1 MFEKIRSLIFKFDP
15 ETAHDLAI
23 KALKTNLVPVKVK
36 NYESLKVKFL
46 EKEIPNP
53 ISIAAGF
60 DKNAEVYNSLFKLGF
75 GFVEVGTITPE
86 PQYGNSKPR
95 VFRLEEDEALMTN
108 AKKLLDDC
116 KYRTQVNQK
125 AVEQGQLRLTHLRNL
140 MMEVRAKESLT
151 YDKKGKPKGG
161 TLGSGV
167 SA

>member
-1 MFEKIRSLIFKFDP
+1 VTEQVSQLTQALTKQVEQLS
-15 ETAHDLAI
+15 TLAV
-23 KALKTNLVPVKVK
+23 L
-36 NYESLKVKFL
+36 L
-46 EKEIPNP
+46 EKELQL
-53 ISIAAGF
+53 ISSR
-60 DKNAEVYNSLFKLGF
+60 DAESLMNLLDEKTALLTSIEALDGSIERTINSQDSL
-75 GFVEVGTITPE
+75 
-86 PQYGNSKPR
+86 S
-95 VFRLEEDEALMTN
+95 EEDEALITD

>member
-1 MFEKIRSLIFKFDP
+1 MTEQASQLTQALIKQVEQLSSL
-15 ETAHDLAI
+15 AVL
-23 KALKTNLVPVKVK
+23 
-36 NYESLKVKFL
+36 L
-46 EKEIPNP
+46 EKELQL
-53 ISIAAGF
+53 ISSR
-60 DKNAEVYNSLFKLGF
+60 DAESLMNLLDEKTALLTSIQALDGSI
-75 GFVEVGTITPE
+75 ERTISD
-86 PQYGNSKPR
+86 QGSMS
-95 VFRLEEDEALMTN
+95 EEDEALMTN

-140 MMEVRAKESLT
+140 MMEVRAKESPT

>member
-1 MFEKIRSLIFKFDP
+1 MAEQVSELTQALSRQVEQMSSL
-15 ETAHDLAI
+15 AVL
-23 KALKTNLVPVKVK
+23 
-36 NYESLKVKFL
+36 L
-46 EKEIPNP
+46 EKELQL
-53 ISIAAGF
+53 ISSR
-60 DKNAEVYNSLFKLGF
+60 DAESLMKLLDEKTSLLTSIQNLDASIEGSIDSH
-75 GFVEVGTITPE
+75 E
-86 PQYGNSKPR
+86 S
-95 VFRLEEDEALMTN
+95 LSEEDKALMAN

-161 TLGSGV
+161 SLGSGV

>member
-1 MFEKIRSLIFKFDP
+1 MAEQVSELTQALSRQVEQMSSLAVI
-15 ETAHDLAI
+15 
-23 KALKTNLVPVKVK
+23 
-36 NYESLKVKFL
+36 L
-46 EKEIPNP
+46 EKELQL
-53 ISIAAGF
+53 ISSR
-60 DKNAEVYNSLFKLGF
+60 DAESLMKLLDEKTSLLTSIQNLDASIEGSIDSH
-75 GFVEVGTITPE
+75 E
-86 PQYGNSKPR
+86 S
-95 VFRLEEDEALMTN
+95 LSEEDEALMAN

-161 TLGSGV
+161 SLGSGV

>member
-1 MFEKIRSLIFKFDP
+1 MTEQVSQLTQALTKQVEQLS
-15 ETAHDLAI
+15 TLAV
-23 KALKTNLVPVKVK
+23 L
-36 NYESLKVKFL
+36 L
-46 EKEIPNP
+46 EKELQL
-53 ISIAAGF
+53 ISSR
-60 DKNAEVYNSLFKLGF
+60 DAESLMNLLDEKTALLTSIQALDGSIERTINSQDSL
-75 GFVEVGTITPE
+75 
-86 PQYGNSKPR
+86 S
-95 VFRLEEDEALMTN
+95 EEDEALMTD

-116 KYRTQVNQK
+116 RYRTQVNQK

>member
-1 MFEKIRSLIFKFDP
+1 VTSQASSVSELLKRQVEHLS
-15 ETAHDLAI
+15 TLA
-23 KALKTNLVPVKVK
+23 AV
-36 NYESLKVKFL
+36 L
-46 EKEIPNP
+46 EKELQL
-53 ISIAAGF
+53 ISSRE
-60 DKNAEVYNSLFKLGF
+60 AE
-75 GFVEVGTITPE
+75 P
-86 PQYGNSKPR
+86 
-95 VFRLEEDEALMTN
+95 LM
-108 AKKLLDDC
+108 KLLDDKSQLLEVIQKTDVEIEKAISAQGGMQAEDDALMEQAKSLLEDC

>member
-1 MFEKIRSLIFKFDP
+1 MTEQASQLTQALIKQVEQLSSL
-15 ETAHDLAI
+15 AVL
-23 KALKTNLVPVKVK
+23 
-36 NYESLKVKFL
+36 L
-46 EKEIPNP
+46 EKELQL
-53 ISIAAGF
+53 ISSR
-60 DKNAEVYNSLFKLGF
+60 DAESLMNLLDEKTALLTSIQALDGSI
-75 GFVEVGTITPE
+75 ERTISD
-86 PQYGNSKPR
+86 QGS
-95 VFRLEEDEALMTN
+95 LSEEDEALMVN

>member
-1 MFEKIRSLIFKFDP
+1 MTEQASQLTQALIKQVEQLSSL
-15 ETAHDLAI
+15 AVL
-23 KALKTNLVPVKVK
+23 
-36 NYESLKVKFL
+36 L
-46 EKEIPNP
+46 EKELQL
-53 ISIAAGF
+53 ISSR
-60 DKNAEVYNSLFKLGF
+60 DAESLMNLLDEKTALLTSIQVLDGSI
-75 GFVEVGTITPE
+75 ERTISD
-86 PQYGNSKPR
+86 QGSMS
-95 VFRLEEDEALMTN
+95 EEDEALMVN
-108 AKKLLDDC
+108 AKQLLDDC

>member
-1 MFEKIRSLIFKFDP
+1 MTEQASQLTQALIKQVEQLSSL
-15 ETAHDLAI
+15 AVL
-23 KALKTNLVPVKVK
+23 
-36 NYESLKVKFL
+36 L
-46 EKEIPNP
+46 EKELQL
-53 ISIAAGF
+53 ISSR
-60 DKNAEVYNSLFKLGF
+60 DAESLMNLLDEKTALLTSIQALDGSI
-75 GFVEVGTITPE
+75 ERTISD
-86 PQYGNSKPR
+86 QGSMS
-95 VFRLEEDEALMTN
+95 EEDEALITN

-161 TLGSGV
+161 ALGSGV

>member
-1 MFEKIRSLIFKFDP
+1 MTEQASQLTQALIKQVEQLSSL
-15 ETAHDLAI
+15 AVL
-23 KALKTNLVPVKVK
+23 
-36 NYESLKVKFL
+36 L
-46 EKEIPNP
+46 EKELQL
-53 ISIAAGF
+53 ISSR
-60 DKNAEVYNSLFKLGF
+60 DAESLMNLLDEKTALLTSIQALDGSI
-75 GFVEVGTITPE
+75 ERTISD
-86 PQYGNSKPR
+86 QGSMS
-95 VFRLEEDEALMTN
+95 EEDEALMTN

-151 YDKKGKPKGG
+151 YDKKGKPKDG

>member
-1 MFEKIRSLIFKFDP
+1 VTSQTSSVSELLKRQVEHLS
-15 ETAHDLAI
+15 TLA
-23 KALKTNLVPVKVK
+23 AV
-36 NYESLKVKFL
+36 L
-46 EKEIPNP
+46 EKELQL
-53 ISIAAGF
+53 ISSREAEPLMKLLD
-60 DKNAEVYNSLFKLGF
+60 DKTQLLEVILKTDVEIEKAISAQGSMQAE
-75 GFVEVGTITPE
+75 
-86 PQYGNSKPR
+86 
-95 VFRLEEDEALMTN
+95 DDALMEQ
-108 AKKLLDDC
+108 AKSLLDDC

>member
-1 MFEKIRSLIFKFDP
+1 MAEQVSELTQALSRQVEQMSSL
-15 ETAHDLAI
+15 AVL
-23 KALKTNLVPVKVK
+23 
-36 NYESLKVKFL
+36 L
-46 EKEIPNP
+46 EKELQL
-53 ISIAAGF
+53 ISSR
-60 DKNAEVYNSLFKLGF
+60 DAESLMKLLDEKTSLLTSIQNLDASIEGSIDSH
-75 GFVEVGTITPE
+75 E
-86 PQYGNSKPR
+86 S
-95 VFRLEEDEALMTN
+95 LSEEDEALMAN

-161 TLGSGV
+161 SLGSGV

>member
-1 MFEKIRSLIFKFDP
+1 VTSQTSSVSELLKRQVEHLS
-15 ETAHDLAI
+15 TLA
-23 KALKTNLVPVKVK
+23 AV
-36 NYESLKVKFL
+36 L
-46 EKEIPNP
+46 EKELQL
-53 ISIAAGF
+53 ISSRE
-60 DKNAEVYNSLFKLGF
+60 AE
-75 GFVEVGTITPE
+75 P
-86 PQYGNSKPR
+86 
-95 VFRLEEDEALMTN
+95 LM
-108 AKKLLDDC
+108 KLLDDKTQLLEVIQKTDVEIEKAISAQGSMQAEDDALMEQAKSLLEDC

>member
-1 MFEKIRSLIFKFDP
+1 MKLLDEKTQLLTSIQTLDSDIERTLAGSASLSQYD
-15 ETAHDLAI
+15 EDLM
-23 KALKTNLVPVKVK
+23 
-36 NYESLKVKFL
+36 E
-46 EKEIPNP
+46 
-53 ISIAAGF
+53 
-60 DKNAEVYNSLFKLGF
+60 
-75 GFVEVGTITPE
+75 
-86 PQYGNSKPR
+86 Q
-95 VFRLEEDEALMTN
+95 
-108 AKKLLDDC
+108 AKRLLDDC

>member
-1 MFEKIRSLIFKFDP
+1 MTSQTSSVSELLKRQVEHLS
-15 ETAHDLAI
+15 TLA
-23 KALKTNLVPVKVK
+23 AV
-36 NYESLKVKFL
+36 L
-46 EKEIPNP
+46 EKELQL
-53 ISIAAGF
+53 ISSREAEPLIKLLD
-60 DKNAEVYNSLFKLGF
+60 DKTQLLEVIQKTDVEIEKAISAQGSMQAE
-75 GFVEVGTITPE
+75 
-86 PQYGNSKPR
+86 
-95 VFRLEEDEALMTN
+95 DDALMEQ
-108 AKKLLDDC
+108 AKSLLDDC

>member
-1 MFEKIRSLIFKFDP
+1 MTEQASQLTQALIKQVEQLSSL
-15 ETAHDLAI
+15 AVL
-23 KALKTNLVPVKVK
+23 
-36 NYESLKVKFL
+36 L
-46 EKEIPNP
+46 EKELQL
-53 ISIAAGF
+53 ISSR
-60 DKNAEVYNSLFKLGF
+60 DAESLMNLLDEKTALLTSIQALDGSI
-75 GFVEVGTITPE
+75 ERTISD
-86 PQYGNSKPR
+86 QGSMS
-95 VFRLEEDEALMTN
+95 EEDEALMDN

>member
-1 MFEKIRSLIFKFDP
+1 MTEQASQLTQALIKQVEQLSSL
-15 ETAHDLAI
+15 AVL
-23 KALKTNLVPVKVK
+23 
-36 NYESLKVKFL
+36 L
-46 EKEIPNP
+46 EKELQL
-53 ISIAAGF
+53 ISSR
-60 DKNAEVYNSLFKLGF
+60 DAESLMNLLDEKTALLTSIQALDGSI
-75 GFVEVGTITPE
+75 ERTISD
-86 PQYGNSKPR
+86 QGSMS
-95 VFRLEEDEALMTN
+95 EEDEALMEN

-125 AVEQGQLRLTHLRNL
+125 AIEQGQLRLTHLRNL

>member
-1 MFEKIRSLIFKFDP
+1 MTEQASQLTQALIKQVEQLSSL
-15 ETAHDLAI
+15 AVL
-23 KALKTNLVPVKVK
+23 
-36 NYESLKVKFL
+36 L
-46 EKEIPNP
+46 EKELQL
-53 ISIAAGF
+53 ISSR
-60 DKNAEVYNSLFKLGF
+60 DAESLMNFLDEKPELLTSIQALDGSI
-75 GFVEVGTITPE
+75 ERTISD
-86 PQYGNSKPR
+86 QGSMS
-95 VFRLEEDEALMTN
+95 EEDEALMTN

>member
-1 MFEKIRSLIFKFDP
+1 MSLTEQASQLTQALTKQV
-15 ETAHDLAI
+15 EQLSLLAG
-23 KALKTNLVPVKVK
+23 L
-36 NYESLKVKFL
+36 L
-46 EKEIPNP
+46 EKELQL
-53 ISIAAGF
+53 ISSR
-60 DKNAEVYNSLFKLGF
+60 DAESLMNLLDEKTALLTSIQALDGSI
-75 GFVEVGTITPE
+75 ERTISD
-86 PQYGNSKPR
+86 QGSMS
-95 VFRLEEDEALMTN
+95 EEDEALMTN

>member
-1 MFEKIRSLIFKFDP
+1 MTSQTSSVSELLKRQVEHLS
-15 ETAHDLAI
+15 TLA
-23 KALKTNLVPVKVK
+23 AV
-36 NYESLKVKFL
+36 L
-46 EKEIPNP
+46 EKELQL
-53 ISIAAGF
+53 ISSRE
-60 DKNAEVYNSLFKLGF
+60 AE
-75 GFVEVGTITPE
+75 P
-86 PQYGNSKPR
+86 
-95 VFRLEEDEALMTN
+95 LM
-108 AKKLLDDC
+108 KLLDDKTQLLEVIQKTDVEIENAISAQGSMQAEDDALMEQAKSLLEDC

>member
-1 MFEKIRSLIFKFDP
+1 MTEQVSQLTQALTKQVEQLS
-15 ETAHDLAI
+15 TLAV
-23 KALKTNLVPVKVK
+23 L
-36 NYESLKVKFL
+36 L
-46 EKEIPNP
+46 EKELQL
-53 ISIAAGF
+53 ISSR
-60 DKNAEVYNSLFKLGF
+60 DAESLMNLLDEKTALLTSIEALDGSIERTINSQDSL
-75 GFVEVGTITPE
+75 
-86 PQYGNSKPR
+86 S
-95 VFRLEEDEALMTN
+95 EEDEALITD

>member
-1 MFEKIRSLIFKFDP
+1 VTEQASQLAQALIKQVEQLSSL
-15 ETAHDLAI
+15 
-23 KALKTNLVPVKVK
+23 ALL
-36 NYESLKVKFL
+36 L
-46 EKEIPNP
+46 EKELQL
-53 ISIAAGF
+53 ISSR
-60 DKNAEVYNSLFKLGF
+60 DAESLMNLLDEKTALLTSIQVLDGSI
-75 GFVEVGTITPE
+75 ERTISD
-86 PQYGNSKPR
+86 QGSMS
-95 VFRLEEDEALMTN
+95 EEDEALMVN
-108 AKKLLDDC
+108 AKQLLDDC

>member
-1 MFEKIRSLIFKFDP
+1 MTEQESQLTQALIKQVEQLSSL
-15 ETAHDLAI
+15 
-23 KALKTNLVPVKVK
+23 ALL
-36 NYESLKVKFL
+36 L
-46 EKEIPNP
+46 EKELQL
-53 ISIAAGF
+53 ISSR
-60 DKNAEVYNSLFKLGF
+60 DAESLMNLLDEKTALLTSIQALDGSI
-75 GFVEVGTITPE
+75 ERTISD
-86 PQYGNSKPR
+86 QGSMS
-95 VFRLEEDEALMTN
+95 EEDEALMTN

>member
-1 MFEKIRSLIFKFDP
+1 MTEQVSQLTQALTKQVEQLS
-15 ETAHDLAI
+15 TLA
-23 KALKTNLVPVKVK
+23 AL
-36 NYESLKVKFL
+36 L
-46 EKEIPNP
+46 EKELQL
-53 ISIAAGF
+53 ISSR
-60 DKNAEVYNSLFKLGF
+60 DAESLMNLLDEKTALLTSIQALDGSIERTINSQDSL
-75 GFVEVGTITPE
+75 
-86 PQYGNSKPR
+86 S
-95 VFRLEEDEALMTN
+95 EEDEALMTD

>member
-1 MFEKIRSLIFKFDP
+1 VTEQNSPLSQ
-15 ETAHDLAI
+15 AI
-23 KALKTNLVPVKVK
+23 AKQVEQLSTLVAL
-36 NYESLKVKFL
+36 L
-46 EKEIPNP
+46 EKELQL
-53 ISIAAGF
+53 ISSRDAESLMKVLDEKTQLLTSIQTLDSDIERTLAGS
-60 DKNAEVYNSLFKLGF
+60 ASLS
-75 GFVEVGTITPE
+75 
-86 PQYGNSKPR
+86 QYD
-95 VFRLEEDEALMTN
+95 EDLMEQ
-108 AKKLLDDC
+108 AKRLLDDC